1 MEAEEIKKAVRE
13 RYGEIA
19 KTNNSCSPS
28 APSCCGPAKEENV
41 LRKIGKKIGYSEDEL
56 TSVPDGANMGLGCG
70 NPVALASMKE
80 GQTVVDLG
88 SGGGFDCFLAAQKV
102 GDSGSVIGVDMTT
115 AMIEKAR
122 ANAQKAG
129 FKNVEFRLG
138 EIDNLPVADNT
149 ADVIISNCVINLAPD
164 KPKVFRD
171 AFRALKPGGSLMVSD
186 IVLLK
191 ELPPQIKESVGALTG
206 CIAGALLKDDYL
218 QVIRG
223 AGFSDVEVIDET
235 VFPIGEDDAIVKEI
249 GREFEMS
256 PEMIKEATDSFVSS
270 VKVKA
275 VKPS

>member
-1 MEAEEIKKAVRE
+1 MEAEEIKKAVME

-19 KTNNSCSPS
+19 KTNNSCCPP
-28 APSCCGPAKEENV
+28 APSCCGPAQEEDV
-41 LRKIGKKIGYSEDEL
+41 LHKIGKKVGYSEDEL

-70 NPVALASMKE
+70 NPVALASLKK

-102 GDSGSVIGVDMTT
+102 GDSGSVIGVDMTS

-138 EIDNLPVADNT
+138 EIDNLPVADNA

-164 KPKVFRD
+164 KAKVFKD
-171 AFRALKPGGSLMVSD
+171 AFRTLKPGGSLMVSD
-186 IVLLK
+186 IVLLR
-191 ELPPQIKESVGALTG
+191 ELPLKIKESVGALTG
-206 CIAGALLKDDYL
+206 CIAGALLKDDYI
-218 QVIRG
+218 QAISG
-223 AGFSDVEVIDET
+223 AGFSNVEIVDET
-235 VFPIGEDDAIVKEI
+235 VYPIGEDDAIVKEI
-249 GREFEMS
+249 SREFEMS
-256 PEMIKEATDSFVSS
+256 PEMIKEATDNFVSS